1 MAEEDTNVLDSGL
14 SQTLTPKEYQEN
26 FVDFYSQTLGST
38 GIDVRD
44 DDDDE
49 DADEDTPP
57 AVITAPPISGDDDR
71 FISSSMMPNV
81 ELINLDNIEAT
92 SYQDVLSKN
101 NVQDIT
107 NFDKFGITF
116 SKPSKPTLKKA
127 STVFGATKVLFPAL
141 GLVGAD
147 LVTSV
152 VGEERTEVDGKTG
165 YRPPGGLGLMYDL
178 NNSIQAN
185 NINANKLAAQ
195 RNMLENEAA
204 DIAGTTFKR
213 EPQGFSARIN
223 GQIVT
228 RHHGKTFYEG
238 VYDYTPEQMKSIEAL
253 GRGFNPRGYN
263 LLTETGT
270 DSIINTG
277 SYRGYTERGTFVDIN
292 GGAAAGSKKDL
303 DALVDKT
310 IAEYGIQNAKKGTA
324 LYDRVYSSVSQGLS
338 KTRQGYTF
346 FGSKKEGAKTLTQ
359 NIKDAVSQYR
369 TPTQETGGDSD
380 DPPPQETGFTDQKGQ
395 DVYSEGF
402 EQYGTIDFSTTTSP
416 DDNND
421 GSDGGS
427 GDQSTSTEDSQE
439 EGQFSEERFGGRIG
453 KQEGDVVVKEPGFIA
468 PDANA
473 TKQQEIADDKPM
485 DARDGDFIINAP
497 AAEEAGKQDIQRMI
511 NTAIKNLKEKGVD
524 VRFGDPK
531 INITDKVKLLV
542 SRNEVYI
549 PAIIAKEI
557 GYDRLK
563 KINNRGKREVQ
574 RRQEESEQDEKP
586 QARGFIQKKKGD
598 VIRSADYS
606 EGGIDASRAMILRL
620 TGHLRNIE
628 EGLGEGFK
636 YGKKSK
642 AGDTLRHILTSGY
655 ISEDGFFNK
664 FMSDAFDSREKG
676 SNMSEEDKIDLN
688 NNKFGRLLRQKYP
701 DRMEFTKQAR
711 QVVKDLL
718 KGKKTEIDGVSPM
731 LSVRAE

>member
-1 MAEEDTNVLDSGL
+1 
-14 SQTLTPKEYQEN
+14 
-26 FVDFYSQTLGST
+26 
-38 GIDVRD
+38 
-44 DDDDE
+44 
-49 DADEDTPP
+49 
-57 AVITAPPISGDDDR
+57 
-71 FISSSMMPNV
+71 
-81 ELINLDNIEAT
+81 
-92 SYQDVLSKN
+92 
-101 NVQDIT
+101 
-107 NFDKFGITF
+107 
-116 SKPSKPTLKKA
+116 
-127 STVFGATKVLFPAL
+127 
-141 GLVGAD
+141 
-147 LVTSV
+147 
-152 VGEERTEVDGKTG
+152 
-165 YRPPGGLGLMYDL
+165 
-178 NNSIQAN
+178 
-185 NINANKLAAQ
+185 
-195 RNMLENEAA
+195 
-204 DIAGTTFKR
+204 
-213 EPQGFSARIN
+213 
-223 GQIVT
+223 
-228 RHHGKTFYEG
+228 
-238 VYDYTPEQMKSIEAL
+238 
-253 GRGFNPRGYN
+253 
-263 LLTETGT
+263 
-270 DSIINTG
+270 
-277 SYRGYTERGTFVDIN
+277 
-292 GGAAAGSKKDL
+292 
-303 DALVDKT
+303 
-310 IAEYGIQNAKKGTA
+310 
-324 LYDRVYSSVSQGLS
+324 
-338 KTRQGYTF
+338 
-346 FGSKKEGAKTLTQ
+346 
-359 NIKDAVSQYR
+359 
-369 TPTQETGGDSD
+369 
-380 DPPPQETGFTDQKGQ
+380 
-395 DVYSEGF
+395 
-402 EQYGTIDFSTTTSP
+402 
-416 DDNND
+416 
-421 GSDGGS
+421 
-427 GDQSTSTEDSQE
+427 
-439 EGQFSEERFGGRIG
+439 
-453 KQEGDVVVKEPGFIA
+453 
-468 PDANA
+468 
-473 TKQQEIADDKPM
+473 
-485 DARDGDFIINAP
+485 
-497 AAEEAGKQDIQRMI
+497 MI